1 MEDALL
7 VFDRVCM
14 RYHQESG
21 ETAVLED
28 FSLSVRRGEFVALLG
43 PSGCGKSTVLSLAA
57 GLLRPDAGR
66 VLLRGQPIQSPP
78 AHMGYMLQRDHLFD
92 WLTVRDNA
100 LVGLRVR
107 GKPDAGQLARVDA
120 LLESCGLAE
129 FAHAFPGQLSGGMRQ
144 RAALVRT
151 LAVEPDFLLL
161 DEPFSALDSQTR
173 IQLADEIKQALA
185 GSDRATILVTHDVS
199 EAISMADRVVVL
211 THRPARIRSVYRI
224 ALEGS
229 PMQRRRDAQF
239 RDYFDRI
246 WKELDVHVQ

>member
-1 MEDALL
+1 MKENLL
-7 VFDRVCM
+7 YFDRVSM

-28 FSLSVRRGEFVALLG
+28 FTLSVRPGEFIALLG

-57 GLLRPDAGR
+57 GLLRPDSGR
-66 VLLRGQPIQSPP
+66 VTLRGQEIKTPP
-78 AHMGYMLQRDHLFD
+78 PRMGYMLQHDHLFD

-100 LVGLRVR
+100 LVGIRVR
-107 GKPDAGQLARVDA
+107 GKPTARQLERIDS
-120 LLESCGLAE
+120 LLESCGLTD
-129 FAHAFPGQLSGGMRQ
+129 FAQALPTQLSGGMRQ

-151 LAVEPDFLLL
+151 LAVEPEFLLL

-173 IQLADEIKQALA
+173 IQLADEVKQTLI

-199 EAISMADRVVVL
+199 EAISMADRVIVL
-211 THRPARIRSVYRI
+211 THRPAHILSEHVI
-224 ALEGS
+224 ELEGS
-229 PMQRRRDAQF
+229 PMQRRRNAQF
-239 RDYFDRI
+239 REYFDRI